1 MRPLSHT
8 TGKLQGFLGDVP
20 SSKEVDYLTS
30 IKDLPDS
37 EIIRRIDY
45 KTKLVA
51 EELMSLSNF
60 MKKSLMYLCGM
71 AALSW
76 YLYQVKSR

>member
-1 MRPLSHT
+1 M
-8 TGKLQGFLGDVP
+8 QGFLSETP
-20 SSKEVDYLTS
+20 STKEVDYLTS
-30 IKDLPDS
+30 IKDLPDT

-60 MKKSLMYLCGM
+60 MKKSLLYLCGM

-76 YLYQVKSR
+76 YLYQVKSK